1 MATRKG
7 GSETWPEEDVKVLVR
22 LVKWGWTNSQIGKAL
37 GVSRCAVGA
46 KMARLKLK
54 REVAAG
60 LRKIGV

>member
-1 MATRKG
+1 MTTRKG

-54 REVAAG
+54 RSEASKV
-60 LRKIGV
+60 RVIG